1 MPKTPTVKPNKKV
14 PFQTIIDAKIDE
26 ISGMSQKKISK
37 KHKIA
42 PTILKDRLE
51 RIDNVLE
58 SRLPALSVERQII
71 SEALSEKLKPIKEEL
86 SLKSLEIIRK
96 ADEII
101 YQRLTTE
108 PDEITTKDVL
118 RASDIHS
125 SRLARITGIEEDPGA
140 GTDPNARAKIVNT
153 YVQNIFNN
161 HAKNLEQER
170 LSVNDTTPT
179 PVDTPAEEGELA

>member
-1 MPKTPTVKPNKKV
+1 MPKTSSIKPKKKI

-26 ISGMSQKKISK
+26 ISGMNQKKIAK

-51 RIDNVLE
+51 RIDSVLN
-58 SRLPALSVERQII
+58 SSLPALSVERQLI

-96 ADEII
+96 ADDII
-101 YQRLTTE
+101 YQRLVTE
-108 PDEITTKDVL
+108 PDEMKTADILK
-118 RASDIHS
+118 ASDQYS
-125 SRLARITGIEEDPGA
+125 SRFARITGMEEAPNA
-140 GTDPNARAKIVNT
+140 GSDPNARTRVVNT
-153 YVQNIFNN
+153 FVQNIFNN

-170 LSVNDTTPT
+170 LNVNDTTPT
-179 PVDTPAEEGELA
+179 PIDTEYEDEKLG